1 MTNDN
6 FVFPYKAK
14 FLDAMNDDFNTPQVI
29 AMLFDFSR
37 EVNSLL
43 ASGNIS
49 NEQLL
54 QTDSLF
60 SEVGGDVL
68 GIIPKQIESKSTA
81 AISENDLMNLVIDI
95 RKEIREHKLWKL
107 SDKIRDGLNELN
119 IALEDGK
126 DGTMWKRK

>member
-1 MTNDN
+1 
-6 FVFPYKAK
+6 
-14 FLDAMNDDFNTPQVI
+14 MNDDFNTPQVI